1 MRIGRCFSGSDG
13 RGGEEMSSN
22 LRGEM
27 GVLGGFV
34 WMILALG
41 EFGGSLGLDI
51 IGRGAR
57 GAMIEFLEL

>member
-41 EFGGSLGLDI
+41 EFAVRWESWIGYYRERRKGSDD
-51 IGRGAR
+51 
-57 GAMIEFLEL
+57 